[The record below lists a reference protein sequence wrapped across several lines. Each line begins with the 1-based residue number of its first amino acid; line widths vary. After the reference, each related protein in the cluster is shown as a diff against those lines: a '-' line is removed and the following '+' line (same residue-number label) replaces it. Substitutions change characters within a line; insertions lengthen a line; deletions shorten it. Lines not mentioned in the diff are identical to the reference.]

1 MPIMND
7 IRATL
12 DGALADL
19 SNLPPIAFEN
29 APFSQIAGS
38 AHLRTSLFLTS
49 RRPAVRGP
57 NPQHRYQGLYQITIA
72 TPTDI
77 GTGDAFD
84 YADTLM
90 DAFDGSTDIIGD
102 NATVSIEYAEL
113 GTQVFSDPFY
123 LLPVQVAWYVYSD

>member
-77 GTGDAFD
+77 ATGDAFD
-84 YADTLM
+84 HADTLM

-123 LLPVQVAWYVYSD
+123 LLPVQVGWYVYSD